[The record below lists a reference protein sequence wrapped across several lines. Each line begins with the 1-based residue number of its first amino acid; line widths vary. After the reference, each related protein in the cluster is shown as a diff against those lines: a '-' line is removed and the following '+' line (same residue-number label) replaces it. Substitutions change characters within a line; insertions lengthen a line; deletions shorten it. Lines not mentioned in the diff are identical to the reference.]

1 MAHRALNITLT
12 ATYTVAFFIVLL
24 DIFIWR
30 I

>member
-1 MAHRALNITLT
+1 MTPRLFNFLLA